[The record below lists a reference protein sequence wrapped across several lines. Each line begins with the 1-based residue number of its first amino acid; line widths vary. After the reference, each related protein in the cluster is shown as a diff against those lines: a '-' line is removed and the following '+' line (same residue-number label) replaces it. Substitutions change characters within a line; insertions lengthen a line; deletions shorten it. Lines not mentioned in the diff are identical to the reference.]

1 VNPNDADRA
10 AEAIRFLENLSRYQQ
25 QSADTRDGK
34 RAELPP
40 RQLAPLVG
48 NEWGGLR

>member
-1 VNPNDADRA
+1 MSGDRA
-10 AEAIRFLENLSRYQQ
+10 ETIAEFALWLEKRERYIA
-25 QSADTRDGK
+25 QSAATEPGK

-48 NEWGGLR
+48 NEFRV